1 MATVYRA
8 HDERLAREVA
18 IKVLLPNLA
27 ADQAVA
33 TRFEREAR
41 TLAAVAHPGVVSVF
55 DVDPG
60 DATVGREPFFVME
73 LCPGGSLAERM
84 AGGWRL
90 APDELVPIL
99 VSVADGLAGLHARG
113 VVHRDVKPSN
123 ILFAP
128 DRAKL
133 ADFGLARSDDG
144 AGPSDLTTPGTVAGT
159 LAYLAPEVLAGEPA
173 AASADIYA
181 LGVAAFSGLTG
192 SLPRPATSLAEL
204 VSTARDPAPRVSVA
218 APDLGQAFDEAI
230 AAALDPDATGR
241 PDALAFASW
250 LTAALGRWRRM
261 GPPGAAVI
269 APMTQASV
277 DSEAT
282 TAAVIPIASSQVSSR
297 VDGRKGRRRPRWL
310 PAAAGATLLALAMGL
325 WAYIGSGRSGG
336 VPAEP
341 SQPTA
346 TVVTRP
352 SPTVAPSLTPSP
364 PTAATV
370 LAQALAALDEVD
382 AAIANTTG
390 RDGLKGKERKELV
403 RLARNVRSS
412 LESGDRATARTAAG
426 ELADE
431 VDRVDDEL
439 DEEPAG
445 RLADAVESLVER
457 LAAG

>member
-1 MATVYRA
+1 M
-8 HDERLAREVA
+8 
-18 IKVLLPNLA
+18 
-27 ADQAVA
+27 
-33 TRFEREAR
+33 
-41 TLAAVAHPGVVSVF
+41 
-55 DVDPG
+55 
-60 DATVGREPFFVME
+60 
-73 LCPGGSLAERM
+73 
-84 AGGWRL
+84 
-90 APDELVPIL
+90 
-99 VSVADGLAGLHARG
+99 
-113 VVHRDVKPSN
+113 
-123 ILFAP
+123 
-128 DRAKL
+128 
-133 ADFGLARSDDG
+133 
-144 AGPSDLTTPGTVAGT
+144 PGTVAGT

-181 LGVAAFSGLTG
+181 LGVAAFLGLTG
-192 SLPRPATSLAEL
+192 SLPRPATSLAEI

-218 APDLGQAFDEAI
+218 APDLGQAFDEPL
-230 AAALDPDATGR
+230 AAALEPDATDR

-269 APMTQASV
+269 PPMRQAPV

-297 VDGRKGRRRPRWL
+297 VDGRKGRPPLWL
-310 PAAAGATLLALAMGL
+310 PAAAGATLFALVAMGL
-325 WAYIGSGRSGG
+325 WASFGSERSGG
-336 VPAEP
+336 VPAAP

-346 TVVTRP
+346 TVVTSP
-352 SPTVAPSLTPSP
+352 SPTVAPSLTPSL

-370 LAQALAALDEVD
+370 LTQALAALDEVD

-439 DEEPAG
+439 DKEGAG